1 MPLGLMVGIVI
12 HSNGRTEGCPVICAA
27 HEHHLGRAL
36 RRRHH
41 TGQHVNVVISRAAR
55 VINRQ
60 ETLSGQS
67 RWIDSPAAE
76 VAAHVNRSHL
86 IKSWGLTSELRIA
99 RASAVKLEPFTADE
113 KIAVAVHI
121 ERSKYGFVR
130 NIDRR
135 LPCDSGVNGTIE

>member
-1 MPLGLMVGIVI
+1 I
-12 HSNGRTEGCPVICAA
+12 GRPW
-27 HEHHLGRAL
+27 
-36 RRRHH
+36 RRGHH
-41 TGQHVNVVISRAAR
+41 TAQNENVVISGAAR
-55 VINRQ
+55 LINRQ

-99 RASAVKLEPFTADE
+99 RASAVKLEPFTADG

-121 ERSKYGFVR
+121 DLSKYGFVR
-130 NIDRR
+130 SIHR
-135 LPCDSGVNGTIE
+135 LLPSYSPPNVTTPHTPPTHSHTN